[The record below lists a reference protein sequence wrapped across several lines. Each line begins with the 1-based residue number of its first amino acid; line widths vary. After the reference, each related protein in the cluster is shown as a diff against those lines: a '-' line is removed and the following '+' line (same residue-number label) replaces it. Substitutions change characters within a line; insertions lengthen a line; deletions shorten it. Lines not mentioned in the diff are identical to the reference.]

1 MMRKNMIKKLLVSVP
16 VLSVALVSLAS
27 CGGNAAP
34 TTTGSVDPTVVIPE
48 NAVFVSSDGKAKKD
62 GADGSIDKPY
72 DFETAT
78 FEAKPGDTLYLKGGS
93 YKYKYRLGLSK
104 SGEAGKYITV
114 MPQTSSDRVIF
125 DFSEMLF
132 DGSNRGIQIYGNY
145 WHFYNVEITG
155 AGDNGMY
162 IAGNHNIIEQCQFY
176 NNRDTGLQI
185 GRGYS
190 EYTTLDTW
198 PSYNIIKNCT
208 SFANYDPDTLGENAD
223 GFAAK
228 LTIGHGNV
236 FDGCIAFRNSD
247 DGWDMFAKVD
257 SGNIGA
263 VYLYNCVSFENGF
276 LPYQIDKILD
286 DGSTIKSYD
295 TPNGDGIGF
304 KLGGSTME
312 GDVFIDNCLAFN
324 NKLHGF
330 GDNSNPGVISIKNST
345 AFNNCVGVTDDGSIS
360 PVRGFGM
367 TDAKSNNIDLA
378 RSTASYNNYY
388 GVLSY
393 VNNQKN
399 FSPVGESSYNVD
411 SYRGSVGYSIFNPS
425 YDKGEQYITFTGY
438 EDGSSF
444 ATETVDTA
452 YEYGTAYTGL
462 SDASFADLTPF
473 NMKCDQFTKLDDM
486 CRIHKELRNAD
497 GSVNM
502 GDKIKVVDQN
512 LLTYANGKPIGA
524 SLSKT
529 SYADYPHSDVLTFNN
544 AAAAGFEADKV
555 DVLSAYSAIQPLTS
569 LNATFQDFEIPKLIS
584 GCDINWTSSNTNVI
598 VIDSDETSSVSTAVY
613 SRAKVIVPEESTK
626 VTVTATVSK
635 GKYLV
640 AKTFEINVVGRNQKL
655 GALAS
660 TGPKSIKIDK
670 YGIFNAPRVYALD
683 SSSTYGTDL
692 PLSEYTLETTYKY
705 ASNGASSYYPV
716 DGVYTSIP
724 GVYEVTSV
732 ATATYDSKVTSTF
745 VYKVYV
751 VDKDC
756 AIDFNGD
763 PVVGLTRDGIKLEGD
778 LTNVEGSVAAIVSK
792 TAKTDLTLA
801 DFIGEDGAD
810 KEGVQ
815 YVKINIDYVSAEF
828 MADNL
833 EATEGDVQYYVYYVV
848 LNANKTNV
856 NEIKSITVKKE
867 SIDDVNDFYRLARGI
882 TSSDA
887 TTIYTLTKDLDYADY
902 YWYVTNKTES
912 TAFKGLLNGN
922 GHTVS
927 NISITA
933 ENAAKYAELS
943 QEISADKTA
952 LGVVLKSD
960 IANSEPTAAAET
972 TSNNEKYFNV
982 FYKLQNA
989 TLMNINFNNILINNS
1004 GAKILGVVGDMQ
1016 GGYIHKVKLTNIG
1029 MIGKESCG
1037 AMVGQITGGVNH
1049 ISQVSLVN
1057 PIPDAAITDHSETV
1071 ANDYIPEVYKIS
1083 TTNKYA
1089 GGIVGNVQMNSD
1101 QSLAETY
1108 IDNCYVKANIG
1119 ASVDAQGNVGG
1130 IVGRVKNDSVK
1141 YKTEISYC
1149 YYVGTVIGKG
1159 QYLGGMIGDL
1169 DNGSGATK
1177 LVNNLADARFVWNSI
1192 VLDWKQAVLTARE
1205 QQYAHKNSNPLI
1217 GRATL
1222 SELGS
1227 YTCINNIGSWK
1238 EYYETNGMISSSMAF
1253 DFSGEEDDGSVY
1265 LYEYTDFVWKTRL
1278 AFDMDIWGI
1287 DPTTHQAYLK

>member
-1 MMRKNMIKKLLVSVP
+1 MMKKNTIKKLFVSIP
-16 VLSVALVSLAS
+16 ALAATLFVLAS
-27 CGGNAAP
+27 CGGNTQNP
-34 TTTGSVDPTVVIPE
+34 TTGEVKLE
-48 NAVFVSSDGKAKKD
+48 NAVFVTPDGKAKKD
-62 GADGSIDKPY
+62 GADGSQEKPY

-78 FEAKPGDTLYLKGGS
+78 FEAKPGDTIFMAGGS
-93 YKYKYRLGLSK
+93 YKYKYRLGLSRN
-104 SGEAGKYITV
+104 GEAGKYITV
-114 MPQTSSDRVIF
+114 MPKTADDRVIF
-125 DFSEMLF
+125 DFSEMIF
-132 DGSNRGIQIYGNY
+132 DGSNRGIQIYGDY

-162 IAGNHNIIEQCQFY
+162 VAGNHNIIEKCQFY

-228 LTIGHGNV
+228 LTIGHGNI

-276 LPYQIDKILD
+276 LPYQIDKVLD

-312 GDVFIDNCLAFN
+312 GDIFIDNCLAFN

-345 AFNNCVGVTDDGSIS
+345 AFNNCVGVTADGSIS

-367 TDAKSNNIDLA
+367 QDAKSNNIDLA

-393 VNNQKN
+393 VSNQTGFN
-399 FSPVGESSYNVD
+399 PVGESSYNAD
-411 SYRGSVGYSIFNPS
+411 AYRGSVGYSIFNPT
-425 YDKGEQYITFTGY
+425 YDKGEQYIAFTGF
-438 EDGSSF
+438 EDASVY
-444 ATETVDTA
+444 ATETVDTS
-452 YEYGTAYTGL
+452 YKYGTPFTGIT
-462 SDASFADLTPF
+462 DASFADLKPF
-473 NMKCDQFTKLDDM
+473 NMKCDQFTNLGDM
-486 CRIHKELRNAD
+486 VRIHKELRNAD

-502 GDKIKVVDQN
+502 GDKVKLVDEK
-512 LLTYANGKPIGA
+512 LLKFAAGKPVGA
-524 SLSKT
+524 TLNKT
-529 SYADYPHSDVLTFNN
+529 SDAEYVHPEVLTFNN
-544 AAAAGFEADKV
+544 SNAASFDKDKV
-555 DVLSAYSAIQPLTS
+555 DVLSAYSTVRPLTS
-569 LNATFQDFEIPKLIS
+569 LDATFQDFEIPKLIS
-584 GCDINWTSSNTNVI
+584 GCNISWKSSNTNVI
-598 VIDSDETSSVSTAVY
+598 TINNDEVSSISTAVY
-613 SRAKVIVPEESTK
+613 SEANIIVPAESTK
-626 VTVTATVSK
+626 VNVTATITK
-635 GKYLV
+635 GAYSVDKV
-640 AKTFEINVVGRNQKL
+640 FEINVVGRNQKL
-655 GALAS
+655 GQLAS
-660 TGPKSIKIDK
+660 TGPKSIKVDK
-670 YGIFNAPRVYALD
+670 YGIFNAPRIYALD
-683 SSSTYGTDL
+683 SSSTFGTDL
-692 PLSEYTLETTYKY
+692 PLSKYNLVQTVKY
-705 ASNGASSYYPV
+705 AANGAAKFYPV
-716 DGVYTSIP
+716 DDVYTSIP
-724 GVYEVTSV
+724 GVYEVTNV
-732 ATATYDSKVTSTF
+732 ATSTDNPNLKSEF
-745 VYKVYV
+745 VYMVYV

-756 AIDFNGD
+756 DINFKGE
-763 PVVGLTRDGIKLEGD
+763 PTIGLTRDGIKLEGA
-778 LTNVEGSVAAIVSK
+778 LTNVEGSVAAIVSTTPK
-792 TAKTDLTLA
+792 SVTLA

-828 MADNL
+828 IADNL
-833 EATEGDVQYYVYYVV
+833 TASEGDVQYYVYYVV
-848 LNANKTNV
+848 LNANKSNI
-856 NEIKSITVKKE
+856 NEIKSVVVNKE
-867 SIDDVNDFYRLARGI
+867 NIDDVNDFYRLARGI
-882 TSSDA
+882 TSSNA

-902 YWYVTNKTES
+902 YWYVSNKSES
-912 TAFKGLLNGN
+912 NAFKGLLNGN
-922 GHTVS
+922 GHTIS
-927 NISITA
+927 NIEITSA
-933 ENAAKYAELS
+933 NSAKYAALT
-943 QEISADKTA
+943 QEIAEDKTA
-952 LGVVLKSD
+952 LGVVLKS
-960 IANSEPTAAAET
+960 ALEEEKPTAAAET
-972 TSNNEKYFNV
+972 NSNNEKYFNI

-989 TLMNINFNNILINNS
+989 TLMNINFDNILINNS
-1004 GAKILGVVGDMQ
+1004 AAKILGVVGDMQ

-1057 PIPDAAITDHSETV
+1057 PLPDAAVTDHSKTV
-1071 ANDYIPEVYKIS
+1071 ANDYIPAKYKIS

-1108 IDNCYVKANIG
+1108 IENCYVKANIG

-1141 YKTEISYC
+1141 YITRIEKC

-1169 DNGSGATK
+1169 DNGSGATT
-1177 LVNNLADARFVWNSI
+1177 LINNFSDARFVWNSI
-1192 VLDWKQAVLTARE
+1192 VLDWKVAVLEARE

-1253 DFSGEEDDGSVY
+1253 DLSSEGDDGEMS
-1265 LYEYTDFVWKTRL
+1265 LYEYTDFIWQTRL
-1278 AFDMDIWGI
+1278 QFDMDIWGI